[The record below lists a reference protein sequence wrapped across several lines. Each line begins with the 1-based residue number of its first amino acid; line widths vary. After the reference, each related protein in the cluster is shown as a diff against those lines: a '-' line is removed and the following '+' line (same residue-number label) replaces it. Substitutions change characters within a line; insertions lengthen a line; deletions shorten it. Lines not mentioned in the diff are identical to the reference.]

1 MISSTRRLAFRLFLG
16 AGLVSAALPA
26 ATYLPMSDTD
36 LVHLAPII
44 VRAELVDQ
52 TVRVDRVGGVDLPF
66 TIATLHVLET
76 FKGDSGEETIRVRLP
91 GGTVGS
97 WAWALPG
104 TPAFSGGGEF
114 VVMLDTIGDGSGERR
129 LSEFGLAKFDLVYDE
144 SGRRFAVRPTF
155 SPEADVQ
162 LSRLSGP
169 LQAAAT
175 GDGTSVWSRDAESFL
190 AGLRLVRRGEGMP
203 PVAYASPSGGFLK
216 ASPAASP
223 ASSASVRTK
232 WGDIGG
238 FEPTSDALFRWF
250 WELVNGPSPAATA
263 TVSGTQSNLAS
274 DDVCNQ
280 DSSCYVTNAVTQW
293 HGVPSTNVMI
303 TGPAG
308 SGNLQYNLDAAES
321 QDGGVA
327 WNTPFGCQG
336 GTIGLGGPSPSPSA
350 PDYRGDTNYYKI
362 TAGTVNMRKSGCA
375 NAKYSGKVFKSALLH
390 ETGHALGLGHPGTD
404 PAHSEATSLHSTT
417 ASTDWA
423 SAVMHW
429 SIPPAN
435 PSTPQT
441 DDIQAMQF
449 LYGTTLVGMAP
460 AANFSVSASPSAGS
474 ATTFTDTS
482 MNAPTGWYWDFGDG
496 SSSSDQ
502 NPVHIFAAAGNYS
515 VKLSAGNMSG
525 TGVATKNVAVAQ
537 GGGPAGPCTPDD
549 TTLCLSGS
557 RFKVTATFQKPNDIV
572 RNAHAVSLTGNTG
585 YFWFFDNTNVE
596 VVTKVLPFCSDP
608 FNSIWVFAAGL
619 TNVLVDIT
627 YFDTKTSTTVVK
639 HNPQGTA
646 FVAIQ
651 DTSAFK
657 TCP

>member
-1 MISSTRRLAFRLFLG
+1 MIRAVRVSLLLA
-16 AGLVSAALPA
+16 LVACLSGDALRA
-26 ATYLPMSDTD
+26 ATYLPMADAD
-36 LVHLAPII
+36 LVAQAPLI
-44 VRAELVDQ
+44 VRAGLVDL

-66 TIATLHVLET
+66 TIATLRVLET
-76 FKGDSGEETIRVRLP
+76 LKGDPGEETIRVRLP
-91 GGTVGS
+91 GGVVGRS
-97 WAWALPG
+97 AWALPG
-104 TPAFSGGGEF
+104 TPAFTSGGEF
-114 VVMLDTIGDGSGERR
+114 VVMLDTIADGTGERR
-129 LSEFGLAKFDLVYDE
+129 LSEFGLAKFDLVTDQA
-144 SGRRFAVRPTF
+144 GRRFAVRPTF
-155 SPEADVQ
+155 SPEADVH
-162 LSRLSGP
+162 LSRLP
-169 LQAAAT
+169 AALEAAAM
-175 GDGTSVWSRDAESFL
+175 GDGTSVRSRDAESFL
-190 AGLRLVRRGEGMP
+190 AALRAAGRGEGMP
-203 PVAYASPSGGFLK
+203 AVSYASPTGDFVK
-216 ASPAASP
+216 E
-223 ASSASVRTK
+223 ASVRDK
-232 WGDIGG
+232 FGNIGG

-280 DSSCYVTNAVTQW
+280 DSNCYVTNAVTQW
-293 HGVPSTNVMI
+293 HGVPSTSINI

-308 SGNLQYNLDAAES
+308 AGNLQYNLDAAQS

-336 GTIGLGGPSPSPSA
+336 GTIGLGGPGPSPSA

-362 TAGTVNMRKSGCA
+362 TSGTVNMRKSNCA
-375 NAKYSGKVFKSALLH
+375 NPKYSGKVFKSALLH

-404 PAHSEATSLHSTT
+404 PAHNESTSLHSTT
-417 ASTDWA
+417 TPNDWMN
-423 SAVMHW
+423 AVMHW

-441 DDIQAMQF
+441 DDIQAMQY
-449 LYGTTLVGMAP
+449 LYASTLVGMAP
-460 AANFSVSASPSAGS
+460 GANFSVSASPSAGA

-482 MNAPTGWYWDFGDG
+482 TNAPTGWYWDFGDG
-496 SSSSDQ
+496 ASSSDQ
-502 NPVHIFAAAGNYS
+502 NPVHVFAAAGSYS

-537 GGGPAGPCTPDD
+537 GGGPGGPCTPDD
-549 TTLCLSGS
+549 ATLCLVAS
-557 RFKVTATFQKPNDIV
+557 RFKVTATFQKPNDVV
-572 RNAHAVSLTGNTG
+572 RNAHAVKLTDNTG

-596 VVTKVLPFCSDP
+596 VVTKVLPFCADP

-619 TNVLVDIT
+619 TNVLVDVT

-646 FVAIQ
+646 FAAIQ

>member
-1 MISSTRRLAFRLFLG
+1 
-16 AGLVSAALPA
+16 
-26 ATYLPMSDTD
+26 
-36 LVHLAPII
+36 
-44 VRAELVDQ
+44 
-52 TVRVDRVGGVDLPF
+52 
-66 TIATLHVLET
+66 
-76 FKGDSGEETIRVRLP
+76 
-91 GGTVGS
+91 
-97 WAWALPG
+97 
-104 TPAFSGGGEF
+104 
-114 VVMLDTIGDGSGERR
+114 
-129 LSEFGLAKFDLVYDE
+129 
-144 SGRRFAVRPTF
+144 
-155 SPEADVQ
+155 
-162 LSRLSGP
+162 
-169 LQAAAT
+169 
-175 GDGTSVWSRDAESFL
+175 
-190 AGLRLVRRGEGMP
+190 
-203 PVAYASPSGGFLK
+203 
-216 ASPAASP
+216 
-223 ASSASVRTK
+223 
-232 WGDIGG
+232 
-238 FEPTSDALFRWF
+238 
-250 WELVNGPSPAATA
+250 
-263 TVSGTQSNLAS
+263 
-274 DDVCNQ
+274 
-280 DSSCYVTNAVTQW
+280 
-293 HGVPSTNVMI
+293 
-303 TGPAG
+303 
-308 SGNLQYNLDAAES
+308 
-321 QDGGVA
+321 
-327 WNTPFGCQG
+327 
-336 GTIGLGGPSPSPSA
+336 
-350 PDYRGDTNYYKI
+350 
-362 TAGTVNMRKSGCA
+362 
-375 NAKYSGKVFKSALLH
+375 
-390 ETGHALGLGHPGTD
+390 
-404 PAHSEATSLHSTT
+404 
-417 ASTDWA
+417 
-423 SAVMHW
+423 VMHW

-537 GGGPAGPCTPDD
+537 GGGPAGPCTPND